1 MCLSEDVPL
10 GLCRNVG
17 SGPSQAKRSPYQPSL
32 ASQPGANPFCLEHG
46 LILFLSPPTCL
57 VQQYFR
63 FLFGLAWSSCSWL
76 PTGACFGLLLFL
88 PVCWCFWKPP
98 TKYFQEFCV
107 LLLHAFCRPFPWAR
121 VPTYVFFVCCLFC
134 LLGAGAVAPSWPR
147 LPTLPPTSP
156 DRQAPRCEFVRFSS
170 PLVFPT
176 FRSTFWGVAWYV
188 VYLVHTF
195 SLCRIPPL
203 EPQQRQEPG
212 PFARGRV
219 LCG

>member
-17 SGPSQAKRSPYQPSL
+17 SRPSQAKRSPYQPSL

-88 PVCWCFWKPP
+88 PVCWFFWKPP

-121 VPTYVFFVCCLFC
+121 VSTYVFFVCCCFVYSARAQLLRVGQDCPRSHLLLPIDRHLDANLFGS
-134 LLGAGAVAPSWPR
+134 LLP
-147 LPTLPPTSP
+147 
-156 DRQAPRCEFVRFSS
+156 
-170 PLVFPT
+170 
-176 FRSTFWGVAWYV
+176 
-188 VYLVHTF
+188 
-195 SLCRIPPL
+195 
-203 EPQQRQEPG
+203 
-212 PFARGRV
+212 
-219 LCG
+219 